1 MTPSRVAGVPIIPEV
16 SADANVRGL
25 GNISLNL
32 GNYGASVNGQS
43 IDLTFKEWELLLL
56 LLSRP
61 DQVITYAELTE
72 ALWGRQEHVRTK
84 TLNVLVYRLRAKL
97 KGAEPYQISTVRGRG
112 YGLIKPFAIQQAPP
126 ES

>member
-1 MTPSRVAGVPIIPEV
+1 MTPSRVASMPIILDV
-16 SADANVRGL
+16 AADAGVRVL

-61 DQVITYAELTE
+61 DQVISYAELTA

-97 KGAEPYQISTVRGRG
+97 KGADPYRISTVRGRG
-112 YGLIKPFAIQQAPP
+112 YGLIKPFAVQPAPT